1 MFKRAAKQEVA
12 PIGLGGGGPGGA
24 AVLQDELG
32 LSQLWY
38 LELRLSQELAR
49 SARTGAVFSLVA
61 WRRQLLPGEGED
73 PELVRRAASVIASSL
88 RSYDIAARLDVHRF
102 AALLLDA
109 NAPDAS
115 TVAHRIQG
123 DLQIRLAAAG
133 RWQAGVAT
141 FQRDGVDA
149 DSLIQAALRRL
160 EEDVIHSS
168 GAARAA

>member
-61 WRRQLLPGEGED
+61 WRRQLLPGESED
-73 PELVRRAASVIASSL
+73 PELICRAAAFIAGSL

-102 AALLLDA
+102 AAILLDA
-109 NAPDAS
+109 NAADAS
-115 TVAHRIQG
+115 TVAHRIRG
-123 DLQIRLAAAG
+123 DLQIRLAGAG

-141 FQRDGVDA
+141 FQRDGVDGE
-149 DSLIQAALRRL
+149 SLIQAALRRL
-160 EEDVIHSS
+160 REDAIGSPVTAH
-168 GAARAA
+168 AA